1 MRIFCAILI
10 LFGNTLYSQDI
21 LRIDDSI
28 STISY
33 SGKHFLHSWD
43 AVNENISGLI
53 EVNDNQVSKIGV
65 VAKVTDF
72 KSGNSS
78 LDSNSYRVLDA
89 LRIPN
94 IIFTSSEIDDFSDNI
109 KISGII
115 SFHGVEKKI
124 SVSLKK
130 ISENDIISFTGEFL
144 INLSDYNVKRPSLLL
159 QKINDQIEIDLNLVF
174 N

>member
-33 SGKHFLHSWD
+33 SGKHFLHSWG

-89 LRIPN
+89 LRVPN
-94 IIFTSSEIDDFSDNI
+94 IIFTSSEIDDLSDNI
-109 KISGII
+109 KILGII

>member
-1 MRIFCAILI
+1 MRIICAILI

-21 LRIDDSI
+21 LRIDNSI

-33 SGKHFLHSWD
+33 SGKHFLHSWG

-53 EVNDNQVSKIGV
+53 EVNDNQVSKIGI

>member
-53 EVNDNQVSKIGV
+53 EVNDNQVSKIGI

>member
-33 SGKHFLHSWD
+33 SGKHFLHSWG

-89 LRIPN
+89 LRVPN

>member
-1 MRIFCAILI
+1 MRIFYAILI

-78 LDSNSYRVLDA
+78 LDSNSYRV
-89 LRIPN
+89 
-94 IIFTSSEIDDFSDNI
+94 
-109 KISGII
+109 
-115 SFHGVEKKI
+115 
-124 SVSLKK
+124 
-130 ISENDIISFTGEFL
+130 
-144 INLSDYNVKRPSLLL
+144 
-159 QKINDQIEIDLNLVF
+159 
-174 N
+174 

>member
-89 LRIPN
+89 LRVPN

-109 KISGII
+109 KILGII